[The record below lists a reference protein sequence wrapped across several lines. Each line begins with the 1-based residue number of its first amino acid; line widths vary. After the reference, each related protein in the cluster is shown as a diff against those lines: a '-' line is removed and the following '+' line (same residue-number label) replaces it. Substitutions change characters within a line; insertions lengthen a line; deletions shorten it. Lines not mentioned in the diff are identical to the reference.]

1 MSDSATTARAL
12 FSVTSSQRVFDG
24 AVTAVRIDDV
34 VMPDGKTAKREVVEH
49 DNAVAIVAL
58 DWAGGAGADADPDPN
73 SEPTVILI
81 EQYRHPLGRRLWELP
96 AGLMDV
102 DGEGAQQTAAR
113 ELVEETGYAAANW
126 SVLVDVAPS
135 PGFSEEIVRIFLAT
149 DLTRV
154 GRPHPGDHEEAELRV
169 VLVPLSTAVQAV
181 LDGRIVNG
189 MAVSGLLAASGPC
202 ARVRS
207 SACTPETCRGRAL
220 PAPTS
225 RGRLS
230 LREQRIGDG
239 SVIGDRPGRRP
250 STGRRHTR

>member
-1 MSDSATTARAL
+1 MSDAATTARPL

-34 VMPDGKTAKREVVEH
+34 VMPGGETAKREVVEH
-49 DNAVAIVAL
+49 DNAVAVVAL
-58 DWAGGAGADADPDPN
+58 DSDSGADSGADPR
-73 SEPTVILI
+73 VILI

-102 DGEGAQQTAAR
+102 DGEGAQQAAAR

-149 DLTRV
+149 GLTEV

-189 MAVSGLLAASGPC
+189 MAVAGILAAE
-202 ARVRS
+202 R
-207 SACTPETCRGRAL
+207 T
-220 PAPTS
+220 
-225 RGRLS
+225 
-230 LREQRIGDG
+230 LREGMVERTESIGDLPWASATG
-239 SVIGDRPGRRP
+239 SDIPAAPPLAGSEDR
-250 STGRRHTR
+250 

>member
-102 DGEGAQQTAAR
+102 DGEGAQQAAAR

-149 DLTRV
+149 GLTEV

-189 MAVSGLLAASGPC
+189 MAVAGILAAE
-202 ARVRS
+202 R
-207 SACTPETCRGRAL
+207 T
-220 PAPTS
+220 
-225 RGRLS
+225 
-230 LREQRIGDG
+230 LREGMVERTESIGDLPWASATG
-239 SVIGDRPGRRP
+239 SDIPAAPPLAGSEDR
-250 STGRRHTR
+250 

>member
-1 MSDSATTARAL
+1 MTARPL

-58 DWAGGAGADADPDPN
+58 DAAGGAGADTDPR
-73 SEPTVILI
+73 VILI

-149 DLTRV
+149 ELTRV
-154 GRPHPGDHEEAELRV
+154 GRPHPGDHEEAELRI

-189 MAVSGLLAASGPC
+189 MAVSGILAAE
-202 ARVRS
+202 R
-207 SACTPETCRGRAL
+207 T
-220 PAPTS
+220 
-225 RGRLS
+225 
-230 LREQRIGDG
+230 LREGPVQRTQSGGDLPWTSPDGIDIPGAPPLAG
-239 SVIGDRPGRRP
+239 SEDR
-250 STGRRHTR
+250 

>member
-1 MSDSATTARAL
+1 MSDPATTARSL

-34 VMPDGKTAKREVVEH
+34 VMPDGNTAKREVVEH

-58 DWAGGAGADADPDPN
+58 ESAGARAGADPDADPN
-73 SEPTVILI
+73 VILI

-126 SVLVDVAPS
+126 SVPVDVAPS

-149 DLTRV
+149 DLTQV
-154 GRPHPGDHEEAELRV
+154 GRPHPGDHEEADLRV
-169 VLVPLSTAVQAV
+169 VLVPLSTAVRAV

-189 MAVSGLLAASGPC
+189 MAVSGILAAE
-202 ARVRS
+202 R
-207 SACTPETCRGRAL
+207 T
-220 PAPTS
+220 
-225 RGRLS
+225 
-230 LREQRIGDG
+230 LREGPVERTHTGDLPWASATG
-239 SVIGDRPGRRP
+239 ADVPGAPFLAVSEDR
-250 STGRRHTR
+250 

>member
-1 MSDSATTARAL
+1 MAARPL

-58 DWAGGAGADADPDPN
+58 DDSGSDPK
-73 SEPTVILI
+73 VILI

-96 AGLMDV
+96 AALLDI

-113 ELVEETGYAAANW
+113 ELVEETGYAAATW

-149 DLTRV
+149 DLTQV

-189 MAVSGLLAASGPC
+189 MAVSGILAAE
-202 ARVRS
+202 R
-207 SACTPETCRGRAL
+207 T
-220 PAPTS
+220 
-225 RGRLS
+225 
-230 LREQRIGDG
+230 LREGPVRRTQSGGDLPWTSPDG
-239 SVIGDRPGRRP
+239 SDIPGAPPLAGSQDR
-250 STGRRHTR
+250 

>member
-24 AVTAVRIDDV
+24 AVTSVRIDDV

-149 DLTRV
+149 DLTQV

-189 MAVSGLLAASGPC
+189 MAVAGILATDRTLRQGPVE
-202 ARVRS
+202 R
-207 SACTPETCRGRAL
+207 TE
-220 PAPTS
+220 
-225 RGRLS
+225 
-230 LREQRIGDG
+230 
-239 SVIGDRPGRRP
+239 
-250 STGRRHTR
+250 STGDLPWASATGSDIPAAPPLAGSEDR

>member
-1 MSDSATTARAL
+1 MSDAATTARPL

-34 VMPDGKTAKREVVEH
+34 VMPGGETAKREVVEH
-49 DNAVAIVAL
+49 DNAVAVVAL
-58 DWAGGAGADADPDPN
+58 DSDSGGDSDSDSDSGAGADPR
-73 SEPTVILI
+73 VILI

-102 DGEGAQQTAAR
+102 DGEGAQQAAAR

-149 DLTRV
+149 GLTEV

-189 MAVSGLLAASGPC
+189 MAVAGILAAE
-202 ARVRS
+202 R
-207 SACTPETCRGRAL
+207 T
-220 PAPTS
+220 
-225 RGRLS
+225 
-230 LREQRIGDG
+230 LREGMVERTESIGDLPWASATG
-239 SVIGDRPGRRP
+239 SDIPAAPPLAGSEDR
-250 STGRRHTR
+250 

>member
-1 MSDSATTARAL
+1 MSDSATTARPL

-34 VMPDGKTAKREVVEH
+34 VMPDGNTAKREVVEH

-58 DWAGGAGADADPDPN
+58 DSAGGAGADADAAADADPDP
-73 SEPTVILI
+73 SVILI

-102 DGEGAQQTAAR
+102 HGEGAQQTAAR

-149 DLTRV
+149 DLTQV

-189 MAVSGLLAASGPC
+189 MAVSGILAAERTLNKGPVE
-202 ARVRS
+202 RTHTGDLPWT
-207 SACTPETCRGRAL
+207 SATGTDIPG
-220 PAPTS
+220 APP
-225 RGRLS
+225 LA
-230 LREQRIGDG
+230 G
-239 SVIGDRPGRRP
+239 SEDR
-250 STGRRHTR
+250 